1 MADLARKNSNAEAD
15 EEKAP
20 RPASVS
26 TVYTTQPLGNA
37 EGERKPNPLVG
48 ETRAIR
54 EAPLT
59 PAAERA
65 APPQEGTRI
74 YGPSFLGLND
84 SYSEESSDYLLED
97 EPSRSASPV
106 AWLLL
111 LVLVGL
117 GAYTYFH
124 WGAVRAK
131 AADYAERYGLIQ
143 KPQPAADVA
152 ANTPSSISTTNA
164 AGDNNA
170 AESNK
175 APEQNPPGAA
185 NENADAKTSSSTP
198 ALDKKPGATDEADD
212 ATAKH
217 DASSETASAED
228 AEDKDAKQV
237 AKPESDEG
245 NARSAGATSAEDSG
259 DSSEVAQQ
267 SKKSSKSKERK
278 VETEDT
284 SSEAA
289 APTIKYD
296 NRKLELAQ
304 KYLQGK
310 GVEQNCDLGLRLL
323 RSAAD
328 EPNPHAKIQMGAL
341 YLTGHCVQQD
351 QAEAYHW
358 FSQAYSLDPRNSWV
372 EKNLTEIWA
381 RMTPEERERA
391 QH

>member
-1 MADLARKNSNAEAD
+1 M
-15 EEKAP
+15 
-20 RPASVS
+20 S
-26 TVYTTQPLGNA
+26 TA
-37 EGERKPNPLVG
+37 EGETQPNPLVS
-48 ETRAIR
+48 ETRVIR

-59 PAAERA
+59 PVTERSE
-65 APPQEGTRI
+65 PSQESSRI

-84 SYSEESSDYLLED
+84 SYYSEGGSSDYLFED
-97 EPSRSASPV
+97 EPRRSASPV

-124 WGAVRAK
+124 WGTVRAK

-143 KPQPAADVA
+143 KQQPAADVA

-175 APEQNPPGAA
+175 APEQNPPAA
-185 NENADAKTSSSTP
+185 AEEHADANTGSSTSTP
-198 ALDKKPGATDEADD
+198 EDKAAGSAEDD
-212 ATAKH
+212 DSTANG
-217 DASSETASAED
+217 DASSEKAA
-228 AEDKDAKQV
+228 AQDKDEKQV

-245 NARSAGATSAEDSG
+245 NAKSAEAASADESG
-259 DSSEVAQQ
+259 DSSEVAQD
-267 SKKSSKSKERK
+267 SRKSAKSKERK
-278 VETEDT
+278 VKTEDT

-289 APTIKYD
+289 APAIKYD

-310 GVEQNCDLGLRLL
+310 GVEQNCDLGMRLL

-351 QAEAYHW
+351 QAEAYRW
-358 FSQAYSLDPRNSWV
+358 FSQAYSLDPKNSWV

-381 RMTPEERERA
+381 RMSPEERERA
-391 QH
+391 QHP